1 MRLILRTACLSFLC
15 LFFFVNIYG
24 QTTKKTFQT
33 FYPDKTTQFI
43 KIVSGGDSVQTITT
57 WSGDFIWIGVEAE
70 GINIDSVN
78 DYKAKCNEQDEI
90 VIIELN
96 RGKPSIIIKGEEIR
110 VDVTYQIFIPEGL
123 TIVGE

>member
-15 LFFFVNIYG
+15 LFFFVNIYA

-33 FYPDKTTQFI
+33 FCPGGTTQL
-43 KIVSGGDSVQTITT
+43 KIVSKKDTGYNVTT
-57 WSGDFIWIGVEAE
+57 WAGDFIWIDVEAE

-78 DYKAKCNEQDEI
+78 DYKAKCDKQDEI
-90 VIIELN
+90 VTIELN
-96 RGKPSIIIKGEEIR
+96 RGEPLHFKDGKEIR

-123 TIVGE
+123 TIVGD

>member
-1 MRLILRTACLSFLC
+1 MRLILRTVCLSFLC
-15 LFFFVNIYG
+15 LFFFVNIYA

-33 FYPDKTTQFI
+33 FYPDETTQFI

-96 RGKPSIIIKGEEIR
+96 RGKPSILIKGKEIR
-110 VDVTYQIFIPEGL
+110 VDVKYQIFIPEGL
-123 TIVGE
+123 TIIGE